1 VSSAPT
7 KSCIGS
13 RYFFCAEQDVREL
26 HEIVKSGGTDLD
38 PLQEFSELLRA
49 QLRSLALLRGTTQFA
64 PMPHACPKHAGR
76 DAGCV
81 TAFEC
86 FCARFLDLT
95 PGCAASCRNSD
106 KLLPTI

>member
-49 QLRSLALLRGTTQFA
+49 QLRSLA
-64 PMPHACPKHAGR
+64 
-76 DAGCV
+76 
-81 TAFEC
+81 
-86 FCARFLDLT
+86 
-95 PGCAASCRNSD
+95 
-106 KLLPTI
+106 